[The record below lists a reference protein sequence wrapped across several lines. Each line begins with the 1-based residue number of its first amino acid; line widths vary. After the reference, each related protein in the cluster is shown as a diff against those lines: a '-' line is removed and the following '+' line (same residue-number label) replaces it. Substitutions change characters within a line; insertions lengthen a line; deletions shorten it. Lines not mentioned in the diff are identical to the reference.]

1 MKWLFLLLLLAPQLL
16 AAEIASIVIRGAGH
30 TRALDQTE
38 RSDRGVL
45 NVYFTFNDTIDLA
58 GRRARRATKMIHDG
72 PESETFEHAT
82 PGGSVISGTW
92 GSETWST
99 RGRSALEEWIE
110 LNPIAIRKRGTS
122 FTLNGAAVTVTLDR
136 DTNLPSTVRL
146 TRPFPADY
154 YNYWGDVT
162 TEYRF
167 SFWSVFPPGVLFP
180 TVIDV
185 YQNGE
190 LQRSMSVDKLLVNAP
205 IDEASMT
212 APAVK
217 DDFHEQGPVKKI
229 ADGIHLVPGRW
240 NSTIVVQPDGI
251 VIVEAADSSERSLAV
266 LDAAMKLAPDKPVK
280 AVIATGNMP
289 HYVGG
294 IREYVA
300 RGIPIYAVA
309 DTAAMIRRIAAA
321 PHRMQP
327 DGLTRRPRDPL
338 VRIVSSPMT
347 IGSGPTRIELVPLL
361 RQFHRLG
368 MLLPEYA
375 MLYASDIYIPSGIGE
390 RLAEGAGARP
400 EMTMWLDFLVQH
412 PAITSI
418 YGMHMQPTAVAE
430 LRERGAPILKLLT
443 AAE

>member
-1 MKWLFLLLLLAPQLL
+1 MKWLVLLLLIAPQLL
-16 AAEIASIVIRGAGH
+16 AAEITSIIIRGTGH

-45 NVYFTFNDTIDLA
+45 NFYFTFNDTIDLA
-58 GRRARRATKMIHDG
+58 GRRARRATKKIHDG
-72 PESETFEHAT
+72 PEAETFEHST
-82 PGGSVISGTW
+82 PSGSVISGTW

-99 RGRSALEEWIE
+99 RGRSALEEWID

-136 DTNLPSTVRL
+136 DTQLPSTVRL

-167 SFWSVFPPGVLFP
+167 SFWSLFPPGVLFP

-190 LQRSMSVDKLLVNAP
+190 LQRSMAIDKLLVNPP

-212 APAVK
+212 APVVK
-217 DDFHEQGPVKKI
+217 DDFHENGPVKKI
-229 ADGIHLVPGRW
+229 AEDIHLVPGRW
-240 NSTIVVQPDGI
+240 NSTIIVQPDGI

-266 LDAAMKLAPDKPVK
+266 MDAAMKLAPDKPIK
-280 AVIATGNMP
+280 AVVATGNMP

-300 RGIPIYAVA
+300 RGIPIYAIA

-321 PHRMQP
+321 PHRTQP
-327 DGLTRRPRDPL
+327 DGLTRRPRDPIIRL
-338 VRIVSSPMT
+338 VNAPMT
-347 IGSGPTRIELVPLL
+347 IGSGATRIELVPVL

-368 MLLPEYA
+368 VILPEHA
-375 MLYASDIYIPSGIGE
+375 MLYASDVYVPSGIAAQ
-390 RLAEGAGARP
+390 LAEGTGARP
-400 EMTMWLDFLVQH
+400 EMMMWLAFLAQH

-418 YGMHMQPTAVAE
+418 YGMHLQPTAVDE
-430 LRERGAPILKLLT
+430 FRERGAAIQKLLS
-443 AAE
+443 AVE

>member
-1 MKWLFLLLLLAPQLL
+1 MKRLLFLLLIAPQVL
-16 AAEIASIVIRGAGH
+16 AVEITSIVIRGTGH

-45 NVYFTFNDTIDLA
+45 NFYFTFNDTIDLA

-92 GSETWST
+92 GSETWSM
-99 RGRSALEEWIE
+99 RGRSALEEWID

-136 DTNLPSTVRL
+136 DTHLPTTVRL

-154 YNYWGDVT
+154 YNYWGDVA

-167 SFWSVFPPGVLFP
+167 SFWSLFPPGVLFP

-190 LQRSMSVDKLLVNAP
+190 LQRSMSVDKLLVNPP
-205 IDEASMT
+205 IDEASLT
-212 APAVK
+212 PPVVK
-217 DDFHEQGPVKKI
+217 DDFDEKGPVKKI
-229 ADGIHLVPGRW
+229 ADDVHLVPGRW

-251 VIVEAADSSERSLAV
+251 VIIEAADSSERSLAV
-266 LDAAMKLAPDKPVK
+266 MDAAMKIAPDKPIK
-280 AVIATGNMP
+280 AVVATGHMP

-300 RGIPIYAVA
+300 RGIPIYAVT

-321 PHRMQP
+321 PHRTQP
-327 DGLTRRPRDPL
+327 DALTRRPRDPI
-338 VRIVSSPMT
+338 VRIVTAPTM
-347 IGSGPTRIELVPLL
+347 IGTGATRIELVPVL
-361 RQFHRLG
+361 QHFHRLG
-368 MLLPEYA
+368 VILPEYA
-375 MLYASDIYIPSGIGE
+375 MLYASDVYIPRQI
-390 RLAEGAGARP
+390 AEGSGARP
-400 EMTMWLDFLVQH
+400 EMVMWLEFLAQH
-412 PAITSI
+412 PAIASI
-418 YGMHMQPTAVAE
+418 YGMHMKPTAVGE
-430 LRERGAPILKLLT
+430 FRERAAPIQKMLS